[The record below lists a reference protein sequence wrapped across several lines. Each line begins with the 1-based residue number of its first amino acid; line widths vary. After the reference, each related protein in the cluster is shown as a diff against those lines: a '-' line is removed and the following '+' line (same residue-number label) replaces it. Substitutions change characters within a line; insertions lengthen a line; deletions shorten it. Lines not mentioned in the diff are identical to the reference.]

1 VAVKDTSVHKRMG
14 SCESQMWYSLE
25 AATANRATL
34 TYGSVCGLWTTHL
47 NPISQNPHNAMP

>member
-1 VAVKDTSVHKRMG
+1 MAVKDTSVHKRMG

-34 TYGSVCGLWTTHL
+34 TYVQSAVCG
-47 NPISQNPHNAMP
+47 PRI